1 MCVDDLGVS
10 RLHSPI
16 YCTVGAATTPQILTS
31 LLECLSAQVLSQCEH
46 ENGDLR
52 ESVERLRGALEEQR
66 EENTELVSKVTAQ
79 AAELHT
85 LQNSCTDLQSRLNM
99 AELLTQQVR
108 EFGSVLCAVHDSIFV
123 LSLPAL
129 RRCSPLP
136 LLLLLHLTASRA
148 AGEAGEGPR

>member
-1 MCVDDLGVS
+1 MQLSYLLYCRNPHDTTDLC
-10 RLHSPI
+10 LFLSP
-16 YCTVGAATTPQILTS
+16 
-31 LLECLSAQVLSQCEH
+31 QVLSQCEQ

-79 AAELHT
+79 AAEVHT

-108 EFGSVLCAVHDSIFV
+108 EHGSLLCVQQMILPF

-129 RRCSPLP
+129 RRCSPLSLP
-136 LLLLLHLTASRA
+136 LLLLLLTTRRA
-148 AGEAGEGPR
+148 AGEAGEGSR

>member
-1 MCVDDLGVS
+1 MQLSYLLYCRNPHDTTDLC
-10 RLHSPI
+10 LFLSP
-16 YCTVGAATTPQILTS
+16 
-31 LLECLSAQVLSQCEH
+31 QVLSQCEQ

-79 AAELHT
+79 AAEVHT

-108 EFGSVLCAVHDSIFV
+108 EHGSLLCVQLMI
-123 LSLPAL
+123 LPFLFLLAL
-129 RRCSPLP
+129 RRCSPLSLP
-136 LLLLLHLTASRA
+136 LLLLLLLATRSA
-148 AGEAGEGPR
+148 AGEAGEGSR

>member
-1 MCVDDLGVS
+1 MS
-10 RLHSPI
+10 
-16 YCTVGAATTPQILTS
+16 
-31 LLECLSAQVLSQCEH
+31 LSAQVLSQCEH

-108 EFGSVLCAVHDSIFV
+108 ECGSVLCAVHDSIFV
-123 LSLPAL
+123 LSL
-129 RRCSPLP
+129 SSQEVLP
-136 LLLLLHLTASRA
+136 PPPPPPPPPHS
-148 AGEAGEGPR
+148 

>member
-1 MCVDDLGVS
+1 MTSHVCLF
-10 RLHSPI
+10 LSPQ
-16 YCTVGAATTPQILTS
+16 A
-31 LLECLSAQVLSQCEH
+31 LSQCEQ

-52 ESVERLRGALEEQR
+52 ESLERLRGTLEEQR

-108 EFGSVLCAVHDSIFV
+108 EHGSRLC
-123 LSLPAL
+123 PANDPIL
-129 RRCSPLP
+129 PLP
-136 LLLLLHLTASRA
+136 PSSQEVFPHPPPPPPRPHNYQNSRVS
-148 AGEAGEGPR
+148 

>member
-1 MCVDDLGVS
+1 MQLSYLLYCRNLHDTTDLC
-10 RLHSPI
+10 LFLSP
-16 YCTVGAATTPQILTS
+16 
-31 LLECLSAQVLSQCEH
+31 QVLSQCEQ

-79 AAELHT
+79 AAEVHT

-108 EFGSVLCAVHDSIFV
+108 EHGSLLCVQLMI
-123 LSLPAL
+123 LPFLFLLAL
-129 RRCSPLP
+129 RRCSPLSLP
-136 LLLLLHLTASRA
+136 LLLLLLLATRRA
-148 AGEAGEGPR
+148 AGEAGEGSR

>member
-1 MCVDDLGVS
+1 M
-10 RLHSPI
+10 
-16 YCTVGAATTPQILTS
+16 
-31 LLECLSAQVLSQCEH
+31 
-46 ENGDLR
+46 R

>member
-1 MCVDDLGVS
+1 MQLSYLLYCRNPHDTTDLC
-10 RLHSPI
+10 LFLSP
-16 YCTVGAATTPQILTS
+16 
-31 LLECLSAQVLSQCEH
+31 QVLSQCEQ

-79 AAELHT
+79 AAEVHT

-108 EFGSVLCAVHDSIFV
+108 EHGSLLCVQLMI
-123 LSLPAL
+123 LPFLFLLAL
-129 RRCSPLP
+129 RRCSPLSLP
-136 LLLLLHLTASRA
+136 LLLLLLLATRRA
-148 AGEAGEGPR
+148 AGETGEGSR

>member
-1 MCVDDLGVS
+1 MQLSYLLYCRNPHDTTDLC
-10 RLHSPI
+10 LFLSP
-16 YCTVGAATTPQILTS
+16 
-31 LLECLSAQVLSQCEH
+31 QVLSQCEQ

-79 AAELHT
+79 AAEVHT

-108 EFGSVLCAVHDSIFV
+108 EHGSLLCVQLMI
-123 LSLPAL
+123 LPFLFLLAL
-129 RRCSPLP
+129 RRCSPLSLP
-136 LLLLLHLTASRA
+136 LLLLLLLATRRA
-148 AGEAGEGPR
+148 AGEAGEGSR